1 MNELDNKELWSSRDY
16 AAFFGITEAAVSQ
29 RVAGMPQHP
38 GRNTR
43 DPVFSR
49 PCFRRDELVR
59 WSNEYHRWHRT
70 RCALTSARLEQMS
83 PEQLD
88 EWGIEP
94 IHFEAAKKADER
106 YGRRK

>member
-1 MNELDNKELWSSRDY
+1 MNELDNKDLWSNKDY
-16 AAFFGITEAAVSQ
+16 AAFFGIKEVGVSQ
-29 RVAGMPQHP
+29 RVSGLPQHP

-43 DPVFSR
+43 DAVFSR

-59 WSNEYHRWHRT
+59 WSREYHRWHKH
-70 RCALTSARLEQMS
+70 RCAISLARLEQMS

-88 EWGIEP
+88 EWGIEQH
-94 IHFEAAKKADER
+94 HFEAAKKYDER